1 MFIALQIVN
10 MVRFIMWQLFCVGTT
25 VLCWDVNYVL
35 TSMAHFLIIQGQY
48 IKWVSPNGPADLA
61 GMLPGD
67 HVLEVDGTHVE
78 TESHQTVA
86 NSC

>member
-1 MFIALQIVN
+1 
-10 MVRFIMWQLFCVGTT
+10 MV
-25 VLCWDVNYVL
+25 
-35 TSMAHFLIIQGQY
+35 HFLIIQGQY